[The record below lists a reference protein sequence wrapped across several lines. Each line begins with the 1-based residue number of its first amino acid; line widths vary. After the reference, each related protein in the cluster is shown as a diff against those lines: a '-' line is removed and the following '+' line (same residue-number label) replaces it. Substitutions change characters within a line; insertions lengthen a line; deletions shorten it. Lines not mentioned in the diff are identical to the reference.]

1 MAKPKLLLIPS
12 AQGSKFYSVLPSSG
26 VGDFDFSRS
35 GGATRINSQ
44 GLIET
49 VADGVS
55 RLNYPLIDGKVVGCP
70 SHLLEPQSTNLIT
83 YSEDFSQSYWLK
95 TNTSI
100 PANKIISP
108 DGTLNGAKLNENTVS
123 NTNFRLRSGAAA
135 TTGTNTLSIFAKAG
149 ERNWIKLRENAQ
161 TGVYA
166 FFNLQDGT
174 IGQSTADDVFMEYYG
189 NGWYKLSITDVL
201 TSVAIDVRIAIADGV
216 DTYNGVIGNG
226 LYVWGAMIEQG
237 SYPTSYIKSNN
248 GSATTRSAETAN
260 NSGDASTFNDS
271 EGVLMAEISALD
283 DDLTNRRIT
292 ISDNTTNNRIVLGFA
307 DTSNTILALVGSNGT
322 QFISTISISDT
333 KLNNKFAL
341 KYKQNDFA
349 LWVNGIE
356 IATGTSGNTPLNLN
370 NLKIQGSTGF
380 SNFYGNTK
388 QLQYFDSALNDSELE
403 KLTSWVS
410 FEDMANGQQYSIK

>member
-1 MAKPKLLLIPS
+1 MYEA
-12 AQGSKFYSVLPSSG
+12 
-26 VGDFDFSRS
+26 
-35 GGATRINSQ
+35 
-44 GLIET
+44 
-49 VADGVS
+49 
-55 RLNYPLIDGKVVGCP
+55 
-70 SHLLEPQSTNLIT
+70 
-83 YSEDFSQSYWLK
+83 
-95 TNTSI
+95 
-100 PANKIISP
+100 
-108 DGTLNGAKLNENTVS
+108 
-123 NTNFRLRSGAAA
+123 
-135 TTGTNTLSIFAKAG
+135 
-149 ERNWIKLRENAQ
+149 
-161 TGVYA
+161 
-166 FFNLQDGT
+166 
-174 IGQSTADDVFMEYYG
+174 
-189 NGWYKLSITDVL
+189 
-201 TSVAIDVRIAIADGV
+201 
-216 DTYNGVIGNG
+216 
-226 LYVWGAMIEQG
+226 G
-237 SYPTSYIKSNN
+237 SYPTSYIHPTN

-388 QLQYFDSALNDSELE
+388 QIQYFDSADIDLE

-410 FEDMANGQQYSIK
+410 FSDMAEGQLYTIE